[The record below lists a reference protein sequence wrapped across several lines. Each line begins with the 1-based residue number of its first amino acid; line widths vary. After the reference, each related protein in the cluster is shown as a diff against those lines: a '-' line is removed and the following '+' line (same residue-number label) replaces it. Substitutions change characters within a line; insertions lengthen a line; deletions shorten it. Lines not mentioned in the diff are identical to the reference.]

1 VAMTT
6 NTTYDAVI
14 IGAGIAGGALATAL
28 ARAGK
33 SVLVLEKSTVHRDR
47 VRGEWIALWGVE
59 ELKNLGLYDEFV
71 AAGGH
76 HLTKHLSYGDHSDP
90 ATAEA
95 APLPMDALIPGI
107 PGPMTIGH
115 PAQCDL
121 LDELAVKAGATL
133 LRGVGDFRITA
144 GPSPCVAYKV
154 RGRRTTTGGRTA
166 ADEGI
171 EWHEAHCR
179 IIVGADG
186 RGSGVRQQLGI
197 ELHQDPQHHFFS
209 GMLVEDIDGFPD
221 DTQAIGAEGDVHYLV
236 FPQGRGRVR
245 LYLGYPSD
253 QPSRLSG
260 EGAQQRF
267 LDAFRLTCLPYGEAI
282 ANGTPAGPCASY
294 PNQDAWTDAP
304 YAQGAVLIGDAAGY
318 NDPIIGQGL
327 SITYR
332 DARQVRD
339 ALLGNDDWSA
349 PGLFAPY
356 AEERRERCRRLR
368 FSAKVQSLIENEF
381 GPEAQARRKRAYE
394 RRAADPTL
402 MLPALATLIGPEKVP
417 AMAFEDA
424 VLEKLFS

>member
-1 VAMTT
+1 MTTNT

-14 IGAGIAGGALATAL
+14 IGAGIGGGALATAL
-28 ARAGK
+28 ARADK
-33 SVLVLEKSTVHRDR
+33 SVLVLEKTAVHRDR

-59 ELKNLGLYDEFV
+59 ELKNLGLYDDFI

-76 HLTKHLSYGDHSDP
+76 HLTKHIGYGDHSDP

-95 APLPMDALIPGI
+95 APIPMDALIPGI

-115 PAQCDL
+115 PAQCNL
-121 LDELAVKAGATL
+121 LDDLAVKAGATL
-133 LRGVGDFRITA
+133 LRGVEDFRITA
-144 GPSPCVAYKV
+144 GSSPCVAYSHD
-154 RGRRTTTGGRTA
+154 GA
-166 ADEGI
+166 
-171 EWHEAHCR
+171 WHEAHCR

-186 RGSGVRQQLGI
+186 RGSNVRQQLGI
-197 ELHQDPQHHFFS
+197 DLQQDAQHHFFS
-209 GMLVEDIDGFPD
+209 GMLVENIDGFPE

-236 FPQGRGRVR
+236 FPQGHGRAR
-245 LYLGYPSD
+245 LYLGYGAG

-267 LDAFRLTCLPYGEAI
+267 LDAFRLSCLPYGEAI
-282 ANGTPAGPCASY
+282 ANGTPAGPCNSY

-339 ALLGNDDWSA
+339 ALLANDDWSN
-349 PGLFAPY
+349 PDIFAPY

-381 GPEAQARRKRAYE
+381 GPDARARRKRAYE
-394 RRAADPTL
+394 RRTADPML
-402 MLPALATLIGPEKVP
+402 QLPALATLIGPEKVP
-417 AMAFEDA
+417 AIAFEDA
-424 VLEKLFS
+424 VLEKLFE

>member
-1 VAMTT
+1 MAMSV
-6 NTTYDAVI
+6 NNTYDAVI
-14 IGAGIAGGALATAL
+14 IGAGIGGGALATVL

-59 ELKNLGLYDEFV
+59 ELKNLGLYGEFI

-76 HLTKHLSYGDHSDP
+76 HLTKHIGYGDHSDP

-95 APLPMDALIPGI
+95 NPLPMDALLPGI

-115 PAQCDL
+115 PAQCNL

-133 LRGVGDFRITA
+133 LRGVEDFRITA
-144 GPSPCVAYKV
+144 GPSPCVAYAHTPQPPLPQGE
-154 RGRRTTTGGRTA
+154 RGSA
-166 ADEGI
+166 A
-171 EWHEAHCR
+171 EWHEARCR

-186 RGSGVRQQLGI
+186 RGSSVRKQLGI
-197 ELHQDPQHHFFS
+197 DLHQDPQHHFFS
-209 GMLVEDIDGFPD
+209 GMLVEDVDGFPED
-221 DTQAIGAEGDVHYLV
+221 IQAIGAEGDVHYLV
-236 FPQGRGRVR
+236 FPQGKGRAR
-245 LYLGYPSD
+245 LYLGYGSD
-253 QPSRLSG
+253 QPQRLSG

-267 LDAFRLTCLPYGEAI
+267 LDAFRLACLPYGEAI
-282 ANGTPAGPCASY
+282 AKGTPAGPCASY
-294 PNQDAWTDAP
+294 PNQDGWVEAP

-332 DARQVRD
+332 DVRQVRD
-339 ALLGNDDWSA
+339 ALLGNDDWSD
-349 PGLFAPY
+349 PSIFAAY

-368 FSAKVQSLIENEF
+368 FSGKVQSLIENEF

-424 VLEKLFS
+424 VLAKLFD